1 MWDSRYSLIL
11 TEQVRIDLPYR
22 SNNLLSRVQSKY
34 KLTSIDLCEMDNE
47 CPITE
52 PWYTVICIQ
61 SKPSYSITVSNLNQ
75 AHAKNIA
82 KFIQS
87 TSTKSYTKYDTI
99 SAYDMRL
106 ECVITR
112 KTTSTYLLPVGR
124 YIDRDSCRNK
134 PQNIHKNICV

>member
-1 MWDSRYSLIL
+1 M
-11 TEQVRIDLPYR
+11 
-22 SNNLLSRVQSKY
+22 LLCYVKSQ
-34 KLTSIDLCEMDNE
+34 L
-47 CPITE
+47 
-52 PWYTVICIQ
+52 
-61 SKPSYSITVSNLNQ
+61 
-75 AHAKNIA
+75 AHAKNSIA

-124 YIDRDSCRNK
+124 YIGRDICRNK
-134 PQNIHKNICV
+134 PQNIHKISMCKQYWRRRDIGGQINLHVQTCNCDGLSVILRQKIAR